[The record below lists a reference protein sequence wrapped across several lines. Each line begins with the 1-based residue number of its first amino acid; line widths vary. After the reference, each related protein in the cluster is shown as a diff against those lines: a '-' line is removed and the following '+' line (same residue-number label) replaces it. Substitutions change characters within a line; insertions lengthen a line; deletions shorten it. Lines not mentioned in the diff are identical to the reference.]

1 MLLSAIIGSG
11 VFGVM
16 CGASW
21 LFANAIAVPYG
32 LIFLLWSI
40 LLIAKMEWFLILQ
53 FIKNKNIKA
62 MIGAIILFLIF
73 WGIMKLP
80 LGISNIALHM
90 SMAVCFVIIGMGAGK
105 ELVGEKRETILNC

>member
-1 MLLSAIIGSG
+1 MLMGAIVGSG
-11 VFGVM
+11 LFGVM
-16 CGASW
+16 CGVVW
-21 LFANAIAVPYG
+21 ILANAIALPTAYG
-32 LIFLLWSI
+32 LFFLLWSI
-40 LLIAKMEWFLILQ
+40 LLIAKMECFLILQ

-90 SMAVCFVIIGMGAGK
+90 SMAVCFVIIGI
-105 ELVGEKRETILNC
+105 ELVRENQRSYNF